1 MLYAIYAICYIFLGI
16 HKVLKEDGR
25 SQFKRLPYI
34 SDDGEGY
41 YLDLLVLR
49 ANARLRKIS
58 FFYMFLRAIY
68 QHTTD
73 PLIDY
78 DPTIPLREDEEIQGE
93 EVDVVEEEEEELY
106 GEEDDWF
113 VYPHD
118 ITYEDDQD
126 DADFVV

>member
-1 MLYAIYAICYIFLGI
+1 MCPSFAFGTDGARGSVSFGPYQGMVIFLC
-16 HKVLKEDGR
+16 
-25 SQFKRLPYI
+25 
-34 SDDGEGY
+34 
-41 YLDLLVLR
+41 
-49 ANARLRKIS
+49 
-58 FFYMFLRAIY
+58 AIY

-78 DPTIPLREDEEIQGE
+78 DPTIPLREDEEIEGE

-118 ITYEDDQD
+118 LTYEDDQD
-126 DADFVV
+126 DVDFVV